1 MPSGKHGLLLWRH
14 SFLLGHTIVNLRRE
28 MSKQR
33 ERYVLNLDQN
43 IQKGINKVKSQFFE
57 AASDGKLTF
66 KLVKNNS
73 CQKTGKIQSECVLAG
88 FRFY

>member
-1 MPSGKHGLLLWRH
+1 
-14 SFLLGHTIVNLRRE
+14 

-43 IQKGINKVKSQFFE
+43 IQKGINRVKSPFFE

-66 KLVKNNS
+66 KTCLKKFPSKYREN
-73 CQKTGKIQSECVLAG
+73 TI
-88 FRFY
+88 

>member
-1 MPSGKHGLLLWRH
+1 
-14 SFLLGHTIVNLRRE
+14 

-43 IQKGINKVKSQFFE
+43 IQKGINRVKSQFFE

-66 KLVKNNS
+66 KTCLKQFPSKNRE
-73 CQKTGKIQSECVLAG
+73 IQSKCAIAR
-88 FRFY
+88 FRC

>member
-1 MPSGKHGLLLWRH
+1 MLYNAQWEAWVAVAETQLFIGAYDR
-14 SFLLGHTIVNLRRE
+14 NLRRE

-43 IQKGINKVKSQFFE
+43 IQKGINRVKSQFFE

-66 KLVKNNS
+66 KTCLKQFLSKNKE
-73 CQKTGKIQSECVLAG
+73 KTI
-88 FRFY
+88 

>member
-1 MPSGKHGLLLWRH
+1 MPRGKHGLLLQKH

-43 IQKGINKVKSQFFE
+43 IQKGINRVKSQFFE
-57 AASDGKLTF
+57 AASDGKLNF
-66 KLVKNNS
+66 KTYLKQFLSKKRVN
-73 CQKTGKIQSECVLAG
+73 TI
-88 FRFY
+88 